1 MDPITQIPS
10 ISYDTYMRIQIALDV
25 IAVAFVAA
33 RVLTNYQYSKK
44 IAPDDCEREPGF
56 DRDLKGVALANSLPV
71 IIDVSTVAVVV
82 LISYSTSSFLMT
94 RAFVSPDTTVASI
107 TRYRN
112 NGAEPTECI
121 QISVAC
127 LFTGGAA
134 MYFAK
139 APLLLLYI
147 RIFGI
152 KRWLRVVCYTVLLAT
167 AIVYLVC
174 ALYSGIRCVPADGL
188 YDDSFVLEC
197 AQSTFVP
204 ALCRCFTSI
213 FTDLVALSLPLSVVV
228 KLQLPRGRKI
238 GLALVFMTGIL
249 NRKEGERKGKWCVSL
264 YYQWKM
270 KKTSNSS
277 DMTVAMLCTCLECAI
292 AIIVGCA
299 PALHTLWTAYIA
311 KTRLIYAIKSSC
323 SSQRTDNTSQ
333 SPLQR
338 IKVTTYRYVAMDG
351 TDTSNPVYQA
361 NAAVVK
367 GSPDSSA

>member
-1 MDPITQIPS
+1 MDPIAQIPS
-10 ISYDTYMRIQIALDV
+10 ISHDTYMKIQIILDV

-44 IAPDDCEREPGF
+44 IAPDDY
-56 DRDLKGVALANSLPV
+56 
-71 IIDVSTVAVVV
+71 VSTVAVVV

-94 RAFVSPDTTVASI
+94 RAFVSPETTVASI

-112 NGAEPTECI
+112 NGDESTESI

-152 KRWLRVVCYTVLLAT
+152 KKWFRVVCYTVLLAT
-167 AIVYLVC
+167 AVIYLAC
-174 ALYSGIRCVPADGL
+174 ALYSGISCIPADGL

-228 KLQLPRGRKI
+228 KLHLPRGRKI
-238 GLALVFMTGIL
+238 GLALVFMTGIFAIIA
-249 NRKEGERKGKWCVSL
+249 GCVSL

-311 KTRLIYAIKSSC
+311 KTRLISAIKSSR
-323 SSQRTDNTSQ
+323 SSQRADDTSQ

-338 IKVTTYRYVAMDG
+338 IKVTTHRYVAMDG
-351 TDTSNPVYQA
+351 KENATPVYQA

-367 GSPDSSA
+367 GGLDSTA

>member
-1 MDPITQIPS
+1 MDPIAQIPS
-10 ISYDTYMRIQIALDV
+10 ISHDTYMKIQIILDV

-56 DRDLKGVALANSLPV
+56 DRDLGRVALANSLPV

-94 RAFVSPDTTVASI
+94 RVASI

-112 NGAEPTECI
+112 NGDESTESI

-152 KRWLRVVCYTVLLAT
+152 KKWFRVVCYTVLLAT
-167 AIVYLVC
+167 AVIYLAC
-174 ALYSGIRCVPADGL
+174 ALYSGISCIPADGL

-228 KLQLPRGRKI
+228 KLHLPRGRKI
-238 GLALVFMTGIL
+238 GLALVFMTGIFAIIA
-249 NRKEGERKGKWCVSL
+249 GCVSL

-311 KTRLIYAIKSSC
+311 KTRLISAIKSSR
-323 SSQRTDNTSQ
+323 SSQRADDTSQ

-338 IKVTTYRYVAMDG
+338 IKVTTHRYVAMDG
-351 TDTSNPVYQA
+351 KENATPVYQA

-367 GSPDSSA
+367 GGLDSTA